1 MSSISVDNANTPKS
15 KIPKFGFFQ
24 FIWNKYLSFFGKTN
38 CVNDTSQLRIK
49 IPVAKDSN
57 LAAKDSNLVVK
68 DMTPKPLTFTLHLPG
83 LMKTVQFSYLPK
95 EQDKPNGKSM
105 DGNYKF
111 SQLVCETF
119 NVEYRRAQLYLLK
132 NNIAYEICYY
142 RISDGDTLILVV
154 RSTIDKAEN
163 EYYNNQQDSLMNN
176 KYLQPSISKYQATR
190 LLAEIKT
197 KFNLIG
203 WKNWMPGG
211 NGYEY
216 KQYYMKNVTNYPDD
230 KE

>member
-1 MSSISVDNANTPKS
+1 
-15 KIPKFGFFQ
+15 
-24 FIWNKYLSFFGKTN
+24 
-38 CVNDTSQLRIK
+38 VNDTSQLRIK
-49 IPVAKDSN
+49 IPD
-57 LAAKDSNLVVK
+57 AKDSNLVVK
-68 DMTPKPLTFTLHLPG
+68 DMTPKLLTFTLHLPG

-105 DGNYKF
+105 NGNYMF
-111 SQLVCETF
+111 SQFVCETF
-119 NVEYRRAQLYLLK
+119 NVVYRRAQLYLLRK
-132 NNIAYEICYY
+132 DGIASEICYSK
-142 RISDGDTLILVV
+142 ISDGDTLILVV
-154 RSTIDKAEN
+154 RPTIDESQN

-197 KFNLIG
+197 QFNLIG

-211 NGYEY
+211 RGYEY